1 MLIYLGVFLLSAS
14 TLAFEI
20 ALSRLFSLAQFYH
33 LAFMT
38 VSLALLGAG
47 ASGTALSVWPR
58 LRRGDPARRLSRFA
72 LLTALATLGS
82 FALANW
88 LPFDSFAIAWDRRQI
103 FYLALMYLALSTPFF
118 FGAMAVGW
126 LLSARP
132 EDGPRIYAANLVGS
146 AMGCL
151 LALGA
156 LAWGGGEGAAI
167 FCAWLAALAALACSL
182 SCVRRRVGALN
193 VGVVAL
199 LSVALFTRPAFLA
212 IRLSPYKALSQS
224 LRYPGS
230 QQVWSR
236 WNAFSRVDLVR
247 SPGIHSFPG
256 LSYAYLGTLPR
267 QDGLTFDGDDLSPIT
282 FALSGDTSF
291 ADYMPAAL
299 AFRLRPGARALIL
312 EARGG
317 QDVIAALANGARHV
331 TAVEPN
337 EIAVDAVQRAAL
349 FGADPRVRLIVEE
362 VRSYV
367 CRSRETF
374 DVVQLSLASPYRPV
388 TSGAYSLVEDY
399 SLTVEGFTDDLARL
413 SEGGLL
419 VVTRWLQT
427 PPSEPL
433 RLFALAVT
441 AAERARLDPAR
452 SIVALR
458 GYNTTTVVVKR
469 GVLTDE
475 ELSIVREFARAR
487 KFDLVAMPGLRPD
500 EANRY
505 NVLDDDAFYR
515 TFNELL
521 VSTDR
526 RQFYAAYPFDVTPP
540 TDDRPF
546 FGHYF
551 KWEQAG
557 QVWAQL
563 GKTWQPF
570 GGAGYFVLMVLL
582 VLAAVSAG
590 VLTVLPLAVGRG
602 WRVEGGVQHD
612 GHSTLHSLPST
623 LYILIY
629 FALLGLGFLFIEI
642 PLVQRLILL
651 VGKPVYAMAIVLFG
665 LLIFSGLG
673 SLLSRRMPWRGAL
686 AALMILALTYP
697 MLLPV
702 LFQATLGLP
711 LGARL
716 VIGVGLL
723 APLGILMGMPFP
735 KGIAWLER
743 ASPDLIPWAWGV
755 NGAVSVVASVLAALV
770 ALSAG
775 FTVVLVAGAACYGLA
790 VIVISSRSISDQIS
804 QPID

>member
-1 MLIYLGVFLLSAS
+1 
-14 TLAFEI
+14 
-20 ALSRLFSLAQFYH
+20 
-33 LAFMT
+33 
-38 VSLALLGAG
+38 
-47 ASGTALSVWPR
+47 
-58 LRRGDPARRLSRFA
+58 
-72 LLTALATLGS
+72 
-82 FALANW
+82 
-88 LPFDSFAIAWDRRQI
+88 
-103 FYLALMYLALSTPFF
+103 
-118 FGAMAVGW
+118 
-126 LLSARP
+126 
-132 EDGPRIYAANLVGS
+132 
-146 AMGCL
+146 
-151 LALGA
+151 
-156 LAWGGGEGAAI
+156 
-167 FCAWLAALAALACSL
+167 
-182 SCVRRRVGALN
+182 
-193 VGVVAL
+193 
-199 LSVALFTRPAFLA
+199 
-212 IRLSPYKALSQS
+212 
-224 LRYPGS
+224 
-230 QQVWSR
+230 
-236 WNAFSRVDLVR
+236 
-247 SPGIHSFPG
+247 
-256 LSYAYLGTLPR
+256 
-267 QDGLTFDGDDLSPIT
+267 
-282 FALSGDTSF
+282 
-291 ADYMPAAL
+291 
-299 AFRLRPGARALIL
+299 
-312 EARGG
+312 
-317 QDVIAALANGARHV
+317 
-331 TAVEPN
+331 
-337 EIAVDAVQRAAL
+337 
-349 FGADPRVRLIVEE
+349 
-362 VRSYV
+362 
-367 CRSRETF
+367 
-374 DVVQLSLASPYRPV
+374 
-388 TSGAYSLVEDY
+388 
-399 SLTVEGFTDDLARL
+399 
-413 SEGGLL
+413 
-419 VVTRWLQT
+419 
-427 PPSEPL
+427 
-433 RLFALAVT
+433 
-441 AAERARLDPAR
+441 
-452 SIVALR
+452 
-458 GYNTTTVVVKR
+458 
-469 GVLTDE
+469 
-475 ELSIVREFARAR
+475 
-487 KFDLVAMPGLRPD
+487 MPGLRPD

-551 KWEQAG
+551 KWEQTG

-570 GGAGYFVLMVLL
+570 GGAGYFVLVVLL

-590 VLTVLPLAVGRG
+590 VLTVLPLVVRRAKSEGR
-602 WRVEGGVQHD
+602 RA
-612 GHSTLHSLPST
+612 SSLLASRSS
-623 LYILIY
+623 LFALAY

-775 FTVVLVAGAACYGLA
+775 FTTVLVAGAACYGLA